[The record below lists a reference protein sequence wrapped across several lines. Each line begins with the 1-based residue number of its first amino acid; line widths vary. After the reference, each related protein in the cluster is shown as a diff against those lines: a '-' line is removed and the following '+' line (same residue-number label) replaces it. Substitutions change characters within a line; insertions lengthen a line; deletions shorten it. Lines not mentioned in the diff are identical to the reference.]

1 MTLAHIL
8 LKLRNGCPSN
18 PWDFRETKFTN
29 VIDCHV
35 YLLDKHQKKPSWQF
49 KVVPN
54 SQREIVGPYEW
65 ILDDYTPL
73 FKFKFY
79 VDEITSP
86 QPKTIASLANLH
98 TGDGSHYLTT

>member
-1 MTLAHIL
+1 MGVHQIHETFG
-8 LKLRNGCPSN
+8 KPSLQL
-18 PWDFRETKFTN
+18 WLTAMFIYWK
-29 VIDCHV
+29 
-35 YLLDKHQKKPSWQF
+35 KHQKKPSWQF
-49 KVVPN
+49 KVVPG